1 MRFKSSAIL
10 FLAKERI
17 FSTSFFCPH
26 DMKILSPILESV
38 NSKIF
43 SQASEEKNF
52 PTGPLPT
59 ILLFSSIKVKYAK
72 PPEPS
77 FLAQLS
83 ILSKKLLG
91 LSFVFFVMIA
101 FTILPFETSLLKISN
116 LTSSL
121 LKISDIFEFTS
132 GFLRSGLSVTYF

>member
-1 MRFKSSAIL
+1 MSLDIKFKSSAIL

-26 DMKILSPILESV
+26 DMKILSPTLELV
-38 NSKIF
+38 NFKIF

-59 ILLFSSIKVKYAK
+59 ILLFSSINVKYAK

-101 FTILPFETSLLKISN
+101 FTTFPFETS
-116 LTSSL
+116 
-121 LKISDIFEFTS
+121 F
-132 GFLRSGLSVTYF
+132 